1 MRLAGGQT
9 VTTEGE
15 SLIMVSLDDTKL
27 MTMEESSKAEIKA
40 RGKKLL
46 FNLLEGNLFFNDDGS
61 DKEVQ
66 RSFFF
71 NEFTEWMENSGE
83 DKRLFSAR
91 RFYHLLENTFEAA
104 GYPLIKYQDP
114 DGLGWMYRTGR
125 KIA

>member
-1 MRLAGGQT
+1 MAGILIWAL
-9 VTTEGE
+9 EG
-15 SLIMVSLDDTKL
+15 LRRILKNKGFTITKTQKKL
-27 MTMEESSKAEIKA
+27 MREYELYTNPIASFIDEK
-40 RGKKLL
+40 
-46 FNLLEGNLFFNDDGS
+46 GNLFFNDDGS